1 MKKTFF
7 QKSYNFISNLS
18 LIGLIG
24 IFFYLILKM
33 IYQVIEL
40 YGLSQYSDKFI
51 LINEKIEMVKQ
62 LIFVIS
68 ISILAITLTLLII
81 ELSHRIVK
89 DSLWNYFKSVY
100 QTIRIRQFLKQDELS
115 ETITFNEN
123 QTVTR
128 LNPILREFNQS
139 VSKCSIDIHNDEI
152 TVFMKI
158 PRTQQSQK
166 LLRDMEEHI
175 REEISSYNPN
185 YYFSIPVRARSGLGS
200 RELNDNKK
208 AVLGSRSGS
217 Q

>member
-24 IFFYLILKM
+24 IFFYLFLKM

-51 LINEKIEMVKQ
+51 LINEKIEMVNQ

-128 LNPILREFNQS
+128 LNPLLREFNQS

-185 YYFSIPVRARSGLGS
+185 YYFSIPVRERNGLWFKGTK
-200 RELNDNKK
+200 R
-208 AVLGSRSGS
+208 
-217 Q
+217 

>member
-7 QKSYNFISNLS
+7 QKSYNIISNLS
-18 LIGLIG
+18 IIGLIG
-24 IFFYLILKM
+24 IFFYLFLRIL
-33 IYQVIEL
+33 YQVIEL
-40 YGLSQYSDKFI
+40 YGLPHYSDKFI

-62 LIFVIS
+62 IIFVIS
-68 ISILAITLTLLII
+68 ISILTITLTLLII

-166 LLRDMEEHI
+166 LLKDMEEHVK
-175 REEISSYNPN
+175 EEISSYNPN
-185 YYFSIPVRARSGLGS
+185 YYFSTPVRERNSLWFKGTK
-200 RELNDNKK
+200 R
-208 AVLGSRSGS
+208 
-217 Q
+217 

>member
-24 IFFYLILKM
+24 IFFYLFLKM
-33 IYQVIEL
+33 IYQVIKL

-51 LINEKIEMVKQ
+51 LINENIEMVKQ

-185 YYFSIPVRARSGLGS
+185 YYFSIPVRERNGLWFKGTK
-200 RELNDNKK
+200 R
-208 AVLGSRSGS
+208 
-217 Q
+217 

>member
-24 IFFYLILKM
+24 IFFYLFLKM
-33 IYQVIEL
+33 LYQVIEL
-40 YGLSQYSDKFI
+40 YGLSQYRDKFI

-128 LNPILREFNQS
+128 FNPILREFNQS
-139 VSKCSIDIHNDEI
+139 VSKCSIDIHNEEI

-158 PRTQQSQK
+158 PRTQQAQK
-166 LLRDMEEHI
+166 LLKNMEEHI
-175 REEISSYNPN
+175 KEEISSYNPN
-185 YYFSIPVRARSGLGS
+185 YYFSTPVRERNSLWFKGTK
-200 RELNDNKK
+200 R
-208 AVLGSRSGS
+208 
-217 Q
+217 

>member
-24 IFFYLILKM
+24 IFFYLFLKM

-175 REEISSYNPN
+175 KEEISSYNPN
-185 YYFSIPVRARSGLGS
+185 YYFSTSVRERNSLWFKGTK
-200 RELNDNKK
+200 R
-208 AVLGSRSGS
+208 
-217 Q
+217 

>member
-7 QKSYNFISNLS
+7 QKSYNIISNLS

-24 IFFYLILKM
+24 IIFYLFLRM
-33 IYQVIEL
+33 LHQVIEL
-40 YGLSQYSDKFI
+40 YELPHYSDKFI

-62 LIFVIS
+62 IIFVIS
-68 ISILAITLTLLII
+68 ISILTITLTLLII
-81 ELSHRIVK
+81 ELSH
-89 DSLWNYFKSVY
+89 YFKSVY

-139 VSKCSIDIHNDEI
+139 VSKCSIDIHSDEI

-166 LLRDMEEHI
+166 LLKDMEEHI
-175 REEISSYNPN
+175 KEEISSYNPN
-185 YYFSIPVRARSGLGS
+185 YYFSTPVRERNSLWFKGTK
-200 RELNDNKK
+200 R
-208 AVLGSRSGS
+208 
-217 Q
+217 

>member
-24 IFFYLILKM
+24 IFFYLFLKM

-175 REEISSYNPN
+175 KEEISSYNPN
-185 YYFSIPVRARSGLGS
+185 YYFSTPVRERNSLWFKGTK
-200 RELNDNKK
+200 R
-208 AVLGSRSGS
+208 
-217 Q
+217 

>member
-24 IFFYLILKM
+24 IFFYLFLKM
-33 IYQVIEL
+33 LYQVIEL

-68 ISILAITLTLLII
+68 ISILATTLTLLII

-166 LLRDMEEHI
+166 LLKNMEEHI
-175 REEISSYNPN
+175 KEEISSYNPN
-185 YYFSIPVRARSGLGS
+185 YYFSTPVR
-200 RELNDNKK
+200 EK
-208 AVLGSRSGS
+208 
-217 Q
+217 

>member
-24 IFFYLILKM
+24 IFFYLFLKM
-33 IYQVIEL
+33 LYQVIEL
-40 YGLSQYSDKFI
+40 YGLSQYNDKFI

-62 LIFVIS
+62 LIFVSS
-68 ISILAITLTLLII
+68 ISILATTLTLLII

-166 LLRDMEEHI
+166 LLKDMEEHI
-175 REEISSYNPN
+175 KEEISSYNPN
-185 YYFSIPVRARSGLGS
+185 YYFSTPVRERNSLWFKGTK
-200 RELNDNKK
+200 R
-208 AVLGSRSGS
+208 
-217 Q
+217 

>member
-7 QKSYNFISNLS
+7 QKSYNTISNLS
-18 LIGLIG
+18 IISLIG
-24 IFFYLILKM
+24 ILFYLSLRLL
-33 IYQVIEL
+33 YQVIEL
-40 YGLSQYSDKFI
+40 YGLPYYSDKFI

-62 LIFVIS
+62 IIFVIS
-68 ISILAITLTLLII
+68 ISILTITLTLLII

-115 ETITFNEN
+115 ETITCNEN

-139 VSKCSIDIHNDEI
+139 VSKCCIDIHSDEI

-166 LLRDMEEHI
+166 LLKDMEEHI
-175 REEISSYNPN
+175 KEEISSYNPN
-185 YYFSIPVRARSGLGS
+185 YYFSTPVRERNSLWFKGTK
-200 RELNDNKK
+200 R
-208 AVLGSRSGS
+208 
-217 Q
+217 

>member
-24 IFFYLILKM
+24 IFFYLFLKM
-33 IYQVIEL
+33 IYQVIKL

-51 LINEKIEMVKQ
+51 LINENIEMVKQ

-158 PRTQQSQK
+158 TRTQQSQK

-185 YYFSIPVRARSGLGS
+185 YYFSIPVRERNGLWFKGTK
-200 RELNDNKK
+200 R
-208 AVLGSRSGS
+208 
-217 Q
+217 

>member
-24 IFFYLILKM
+24 IFFYLFLKM
-33 IYQVIEL
+33 LYQVIEL
-40 YGLSQYSDKFI
+40 YGLSQYRDKFI

-81 ELSHRIVK
+81 ELSHRIAK

-128 LNPILREFNQS
+128 FNPILREFNQS
-139 VSKCSIDIHNDEI
+139 VSKCSIDIHNEEI

-158 PRTQQSQK
+158 PITQQAQK
-166 LLRDMEEHI
+166 LLKNMEEHI
-175 REEISSYNPN
+175 KEEISSYNPN
-185 YYFSIPVRARSGLGS
+185 YYFSTPVRERNSLWFEGTK
-200 RELNDNKK
+200 R
-208 AVLGSRSGS
+208 
-217 Q
+217 

>member
-24 IFFYLILKM
+24 IFFYLFLKM
-33 IYQVIEL
+33 IYQVIKL

-51 LINEKIEMVKQ
+51 LITENIEMVKQ

-185 YYFSIPVRARSGLGS
+185 YYFSIPVRERNGLWFKGTK
-200 RELNDNKK
+200 R
-208 AVLGSRSGS
+208 
-217 Q
+217 

>member
-24 IFFYLILKM
+24 IFFYLFLKM

-185 YYFSIPVRARSGLGS
+185 YYFSIPVRERNGLWFKGTK
-200 RELNDNKK
+200 R
-208 AVLGSRSGS
+208 
-217 Q
+217 

>member
-24 IFFYLILKM
+24 IFFYLFLKM
-33 IYQVIEL
+33 LYQVIEL
-40 YGLSQYSDKFI
+40 YGLSQYNDKFI

-62 LIFVIS
+62 LIFVSS
-68 ISILAITLTLLII
+68 ISILATTLTLLII

-123 QTVTR
+123 QTVIR

-139 VSKCSIDIHNDEI
+139 VSKCSIDIHNNEI

-166 LLRDMEEHI
+166 LLKDMEEHI
-175 REEISSYNPN
+175 KEEISSYNPN
-185 YYFSIPVRARSGLGS
+185 YYFSTPVRERNSLWFKGT
-200 RELNDNKK
+200 KI
-208 AVLGSRSGS
+208 
-217 Q
+217 

>member
-7 QKSYNFISNLS
+7 QKSYNFISNHS

-24 IFFYLILKM
+24 IFFYLFLKM

-51 LINEKIEMVKQ
+51 LINEKIEMVNQ

-185 YYFSIPVRARSGLGS
+185 YYFSIPVRERNGLWFKGTK
-200 RELNDNKK
+200 R
-208 AVLGSRSGS
+208 
-217 Q
+217 

>member
-24 IFFYLILKM
+24 IFFYLFLKM
-33 IYQVIEL
+33 LYQVIEL
-40 YGLSQYSDKFI
+40 YGLSQYNDKFI

-62 LIFVIS
+62 LIFVSS
-68 ISILAITLTLLII
+68 ISILATTLTLLII

-123 QTVTR
+123 QTVIR

-139 VSKCSIDIHNDEI
+139 VSKCSIDIHNNEI

-166 LLRDMEEHI
+166 LLKDMEEHI
-175 REEISSYNPN
+175 KEEISSYNPN
-185 YYFSIPVRARSGLGS
+185 YYFSTPVRERNSLWFKGTK
-200 RELNDNKK
+200 R
-208 AVLGSRSGS
+208 
-217 Q
+217 

>member
-24 IFFYLILKM
+24 IFFYLFLKM

-166 LLRDMEEHI
+166 H
-175 REEISSYNPN
+175 
-185 YYFSIPVRARSGLGS
+185 
-200 RELNDNKK
+200 
-208 AVLGSRSGS
+208 
-217 Q
+217 

>member
-24 IFFYLILKM
+24 IFFYLFLKM
-33 IYQVIEL
+33 LYQVIEL

-68 ISILAITLTLLII
+68 ISILATTLTLLII
-81 ELSHRIVK
+81 ELSHRVVK

-166 LLRDMEEHI
+166 LLKDMEEHI
-175 REEISSYNPN
+175 KEEISSYNPN
-185 YYFSIPVRARSGLGS
+185 YYFSTPVRGRNSLWFKGTK
-200 RELNDNKK
+200 R
-208 AVLGSRSGS
+208 
-217 Q
+217 

>member
-18 LIGLIG
+18 LIDLIV
-24 IFFYLILKM
+24 IFFYLFLRIL
-33 IYQVIEL
+33 YQVIEL
-40 YGLSQYSDKFI
+40 YGLSQYSNKFI
-51 LINEKIEMVKQ
+51 LIIEKIEMVKQ
-62 LIFVIS
+62 IIFVIS

-81 ELSHRIVK
+81 ELSHRIIK

-166 LLRDMEEHI
+166 LLKDMEEHI
-175 REEISSYNPN
+175 KEEISSYNPN
-185 YYFSIPVRARSGLGS
+185 YYFSTPVRERNSLWFKGTK
-200 RELNDNKK
+200 R
-208 AVLGSRSGS
+208 
-217 Q
+217 

>member
-24 IFFYLILKM
+24 IFFYLFLKM

-51 LINEKIEMVKQ
+51 LINEKIEMVNQ

-185 YYFSIPVRARSGLGS
+185 YYFSIPVRERNGLWFKGTK
-200 RELNDNKK
+200 R
-208 AVLGSRSGS
+208 
-217 Q
+217 

>member
-24 IFFYLILKM
+24 IFFYLFLKM
-33 IYQVIEL
+33 LYQVIEL
-40 YGLSQYSDKFI
+40 YGLSQYNDKFI

-62 LIFVIS
+62 LIFVSS
-68 ISILAITLTLLII
+68 ISILATTLTLLII
-81 ELSHRIVK
+81 ELSHRIFK

-123 QTVTR
+123 QTVIR

-139 VSKCSIDIHNDEI
+139 VSKCSIDIHNNEI

-166 LLRDMEEHI
+166 LLKDMEEHI
-175 REEISSYNPN
+175 KEEISSYNPN
-185 YYFSIPVRARSGLGS
+185 YYFSTPVRERNSLWFKGTK
-200 RELNDNKK
+200 R
-208 AVLGSRSGS
+208 
-217 Q
+217 

>member
-24 IFFYLILKM
+24 IFFYLFLKM

-51 LINEKIEMVKQ
+51 LINEKIEMVNQ

-89 DSLWNYFKSVY
+89 DSLWNYFMSVY

-185 YYFSIPVRARSGLGS
+185 YYFSIPVRERNGLWFKGTK
-200 RELNDNKK
+200 R
-208 AVLGSRSGS
+208 
-217 Q
+217 

>member
-24 IFFYLILKM
+24 IFFYLFLKM

-166 LLRDMEEHI
+166 LLREMESHI
-175 REEISSYNPN
+175 KEEISSRNPD
-185 YYFSIPVRARSGLGS
+185 YYFSTPVRERNSLWFKGTK
-200 RELNDNKK
+200 R
-208 AVLGSRSGS
+208 
-217 Q
+217 

>member
-7 QKSYNFISNLS
+7 QKSYNIISNLS

-24 IFFYLILKM
+24 IIFYLFLRM
-33 IYQVIEL
+33 LYQVIEL
-40 YGLSQYSDKFI
+40 YELPHYSDKFI

-62 LIFVIS
+62 IIFVIS
-68 ISILAITLTLLII
+68 ISILTITLTLLII

-139 VSKCSIDIHNDEI
+139 VSECSIDIHSDEI

-166 LLRDMEEHI
+166 LLKDMEEHI
-175 REEISSYNPN
+175 KEEISSYNPN
-185 YYFSIPVRARSGLGS
+185 YYFSTPVRERNSLWFKGTK
-200 RELNDNKK
+200 R
-208 AVLGSRSGS
+208 
-217 Q
+217 

>member
-24 IFFYLILKM
+24 IFFYLFLKM
-33 IYQVIEL
+33 LYQVIEL
-40 YGLSQYSDKFI
+40 YGLSQYNDKFI

-62 LIFVIS
+62 LIFVSS
-68 ISILAITLTLLII
+68 ISILATTLTLLII

-123 QTVTR
+123 QTVIR

-139 VSKCSIDIHNDEI
+139 VSKCSIDIHNNEI

-166 LLRDMEEHI
+166 LLKDMEEHI
-175 REEISSYNPN
+175 KEEIYSYNPK
-185 YYFSIPVRARSGLGS
+185 YYFSTPVRERNSLWFKGTK
-200 RELNDNKK
+200 R
-208 AVLGSRSGS
+208 
-217 Q
+217 

>member
-1 MKKTFF
+1 MSAVR
-7 QKSYNFISNLS
+7 KSVFAIGFHSSVRS
-18 LIGLIG
+18 LCAEHLG
-24 IFFYLILKM
+24 Y
-33 IYQVIEL
+33 IEIRIVDDVRDRR
-40 YGLSQYSDKFI
+40 GR
-51 LINEKIEMVKQ
+51 
-62 LIFVIS
+62 
-68 ISILAITLTLLII
+68 I

-185 YYFSIPVRARSGLGS
+185 YYFSIPVRARSGLWFKGTK
-200 RELNDNKK
+200 R
-208 AVLGSRSGS
+208 
-217 Q
+217 

>member
-7 QKSYNFISNLS
+7 QKSYNFISNFS

-24 IFFYLILKM
+24 IFFYFILKM
-33 IYQVIEL
+33 FYRVIEL
-40 YGLSQYSDKFI
+40 YGLSQYSNKFI

-166 LLRDMEEHI
+166 LLKDMEEHI
-175 REEISSYNPN
+175 KEEISSYNPN
-185 YYFSIPVRARSGLGS
+185 YYFSTPVRERNRLWFKGTK
-200 RELNDNKK
+200 R
-208 AVLGSRSGS
+208 
-217 Q
+217 

>member
-1 MKKTFF
+1 M
-7 QKSYNFISNLS
+7 L
-18 LIGLIG
+18 
-24 IFFYLILKM
+24 
-33 IYQVIEL
+33 YQVIEL
-40 YGLSQYSDKFI
+40 YGLSQYNDKFI

-62 LIFVIS
+62 LIFVSS
-68 ISILAITLTLLII
+68 ISILATTLTLLII

-123 QTVTR
+123 QTVIR

-139 VSKCSIDIHNDEI
+139 VSKCSIDIHNNEI

-166 LLRDMEEHI
+166 LLKDMEEHI
-175 REEISSYNPN
+175 KEEISSYNPN
-185 YYFSIPVRARSGLGS
+185 YYFSTPVRERNSLWFKGTK
-200 RELNDNKK
+200 R
-208 AVLGSRSGS
+208 
-217 Q
+217 

>member
-24 IFFYLILKM
+24 IFFYLFLKM

-51 LINEKIEMVKQ
+51 LINEKIEMVNQ

-185 YYFSIPVRARSGLGS
+185 YYVSIPVRERNGLWFKGTK
-200 RELNDNKK
+200 R
-208 AVLGSRSGS
+208 
-217 Q
+217 

>member
-24 IFFYLILKM
+24 IFFYLFLKM
-33 IYQVIEL
+33 LYQVIEL

-68 ISILAITLTLLII
+68 ISILATTLTLLII

-166 LLRDMEEHI
+166 LLKNMEEHI
-175 REEISSYNPN
+175 KEEISSYNPN
-185 YYFSIPVRARSGLGS
+185 YYFSTPVRERNSLWFKGTK
-200 RELNDNKK
+200 R
-208 AVLGSRSGS
+208 
-217 Q
+217 

>member
-7 QKSYNFISNLS
+7 QKSYNFISNFS

-24 IFFYLILKM
+24 IFFYFILKM
-33 IYQVIEL
+33 FYRVIEL
-40 YGLSQYSDKFI
+40 YGLSQYSNKFI

-62 LIFVIS
+62 IIFVIS
-68 ISILAITLTLLII
+68 ISILTITLTLLII

-115 ETITFNEN
+115 EIITFNEN

-128 LNPILREFNQS
+128 FNPILREFNQS

-158 PRTQQSQK
+158 PGTQQSQK
-166 LLRDMEEHI
+166 LLREMESHI
-175 REEISSYNPN
+175 KEEISSRNPD
-185 YYFSIPVRARSGLGS
+185 YYFSTPVRERNSLWFKGTK
-200 RELNDNKK
+200 R
-208 AVLGSRSGS
+208 
-217 Q
+217 